1 MTTPLSQD
9 DIALAAEV
17 ALGLLTPAEQA
28 QAAARMATDRAF
40 ADEVAAWEERFQ
52 PMTDGADEI
61 PPERLWS
68 AIDARIAPETGQDN
82 RGRLRLWQGL
92 TALST
97 GVAAVLAFL
106 MLGQQPAVTPP
117 AAPLIAAL
125 GSESGASA
133 MTASY
138 DARTGELILTPV
150 ALDTG
155 KLYPELW
162 VVPEGGTARS
172 LGIVRRDAPS
182 RHLVPQ
188 ELRAAMAA
196 GATLAITPEPE
207 GGAPGGKATGPIIAS
222 GKIVRI

>member
-1 MTTPLSQD
+1 MTTPLSHD

-40 ADEVAAWEERFQ
+40 ADEVAAWEERLQ
-52 PMTDGADEI
+52 PMIDGQEET
-61 PPERLWS
+61 PPERVWS
-68 AIDARIAPETGQDN
+68 AIDSRIAPATGQDN

-97 GVAAVLAFL
+97 GIAAVLAFL
-106 MLGQQPAVTPP
+106 MLGQQPP
-117 AAPLIAAL
+117 ATSRPAPLIAAL

-138 DARTGELILTPV
+138 DAKTGELILTPV
-150 ALDTG
+150 SLDTG

-182 RHLVPQ
+182 RHVVP
-188 ELRAAMAA
+188 ENLRAAMAA

>member
-1 MTTPLSQD
+1 MKSPLSQD

-17 ALGLLTPAEQA
+17 ALGLLTPTEQA
-28 QAAARMATDRAF
+28 QAAARIATDRAF
-40 ADEVAAWEERFQ
+40 ADEVAAWEARFQ
-52 PMTDGADEI
+52 PMLAGADEV
-61 PPERLWS
+61 PPEHLWT
-68 AIDARIAPETGQDN
+68 AIGARIAPGTGQDN

-97 GVAAVLAFL
+97 GVAAALAFL
-106 MLGQQPAVTPP
+106 MIGQQPTATPQP
-117 AAPLIAAL
+117 APLIAAL
-125 GSESGASA
+125 GSEGGASA

-138 DARTGELILTPV
+138 DAGTGELILTPV

-162 VVPEGGTARS
+162 IVPEGGTARS

-182 RHLVPQ
+182 RHKVP
-188 ELRAAMAA
+188 EDLRAAMAA

-207 GGAPGGKATGPIIAS
+207 GGAPCGKATGPIIAS

>member
-28 QAAARMATDRAF
+28 QAAARMATDRVF
-40 ADEVAAWEERFQ
+40 ADEVTAWEERLH
-52 PMTDGADEI
+52 PMIDGADQT
-61 PPERLWS
+61 PPEHLWN
-68 AIDARIAPETGQDN
+68 AIETRIAPQTGQDN
-82 RGRLRLWQGL
+82 RDRLRLWQGL

-97 GVAAVLAFL
+97 GVAVVMAFL
-106 MLGQQPAVTPP
+106 MLGQQPAVSPP
-117 AAPLIAAL
+117 PTSLIAAL

-138 DARTGELILTPV
+138 DAKTGELILTPV
-150 ALDTG
+150 SLDTG
-155 KLYPELW
+155 TLYPELW
-162 VVPEGGTARS
+162 IVPEGGTARS

-182 RHLVPQ
+182 RHVVPE